1 MSVRRRPRGRH
12 ASAPRHPRPR
22 AAAVPLLERLAALVR
37 LLGARAARAPAERF
51 GLDAAGW
58 RVVAALGD
66 GAACS
71 AAETATRSALDRTRA
86 SRSLQALARA
96 GYLERTHDAFDARR
110 TLFRLSTRGRA
121 LYRRVASSA
130 RAHERALVAGLTPGE
145 RRQLDRLLAKLQ
157 RAAETT
163 AD

>member
-1 MSVRRRPRGRH
+1 MSTRRKPGGPRPGLRRHRRRRTT
-12 ASAPRHPRPR
+12 AAPL
-22 AAAVPLLERLAALVR
+22 VERLAALAR
-37 LLGARAARAPAERF
+37 RFGADAARPSAERSDV
-51 GLDAAGW
+51 DAAGW

-66 GAACS
+66 GAVRS
-71 AAETATRSALDRTRA
+71 AAETAARTGLDKARAARALQ
-86 SRSLQALARA
+86 SLARG

-130 RAHERALVAGLTPGE
+130 RARERALLAGLTPVE

-157 RAAETT
+157 RVAAV
-163 AD
+163 D

>member
-1 MSVRRRPRGRH
+1 V
-12 ASAPRHPRPR
+12 
-22 AAAVPLLERLAALVR
+22 
-37 LLGARAARAPAERF
+37 RAARAPAERF
-51 GLDAAGW
+51 GVDAAGW

-66 GAACS
+66 GAARS
-71 AAETATRSALDRTRA
+71 AGETAARSALDRAQT
-86 SRSLQALARA
+86 SRSLQSLARG

-130 RAHERALVAGLTPGE
+130 RADERALLAGLTPVE

-157 RAAETT
+157 RAAE
-163 AD
+163 AVGD

>member
-1 MSVRRRPRGRH
+1 MSVRRTPGGRRP
-12 ASAPRHPRPR
+12 SLPRHPRPR
-22 AAAVPLLERLAALVR
+22 AAPPLLERLAALAR
-37 LLGARAARAPAERF
+37 LLGTRAARAPAERF
-51 GLDAAGW
+51 GVGAAGW

-66 GAACS
+66 GAARS
-71 AAETATRSALDRTRA
+71 ASETAARCALDRAQT
-86 SRSLQALARA
+86 SRSLQSLARG

-130 RAHERALVAGLTPGE
+130 RAEERALLAGLTPVE

-157 RAAETT
+157 RAAETVR
-163 AD
+163 D

>member
-1 MSVRRRPRGRH
+1 MSVRRTPGGRRP
-12 ASAPRHPRPR
+12 SVPRHPRPR
-22 AAAVPLLERLAALVR
+22 AAAAPLLERLAALAR
-37 LLGARAARAPAERF
+37 LLAVRAARVPAERL
-51 GLDAAGW
+51 GVDAAGW

-66 GAACS
+66 GAARS
-71 AAETATRSALDRTRA
+71 AGETAARSALDRAQT
-86 SRSLQALARA
+86 SRLLQSLARG

-130 RAHERALVAGLTPGE
+130 RAHERALLAGLTPVE

-163 AD
+163 GD